1 MAGLKTCYQFLIQ
14 DKFMKKSYNYS
25 DIVLKHKKSIAPSR
39 EYCDIS
45 TQFGAFKFR
54 APVCAANMKSIITPD
69 ICKIFDQ
76 NQWFYVYHR
85 IDGEEDI
92 LNFIARANL
101 ENWRVVSIS
110 IGIKDSDLNILQKI
124 KNSGFR
130 VDFITIDVA
139 LSYTDSVKRII
150 ESVKSNFPKTF
161 LIVGNGAIPEW
172 IEFLDQQGVDC
183 AKVGIGVSKSCRT
196 RQFTG
201 FGSTTVTSLIECVE
215 SAKNK
220 KIKIMSDGGLTVT
233 DGEVWIGDIA
243 KAIALGANFL
253 MSGALF
259 SRCIDSP
266 AIVNG
271 YFGNASER
279 AKNGRKNI
287 EGTTVKVETN
297 GLGIKGMMSLVED
310 SLKSSVSYSGSLSL
324 DGLREVEY
332 FLV

>member
-1 MAGLKTCYQFLIQ
+1 MEKVL
-14 DKFMKKSYNYS
+14 NYS
-25 DIVLKHKKSIAPSR
+25 DIILRHKKSIAISR
-39 EYCDIS
+39 EDCDIS
-45 TQFGAFKFR
+45 TQFGPFVFR
-54 APVCAANMKSIITPD
+54 APVCGANMKSIITPD

-92 LNFIARANL
+92 LNFVAKANL

-110 IGIKDSDLNILQKI
+110 IGIKDGDLNILKRI

-130 VDFITIDVA
+130 VDYITIDVA

-150 ESVKSNFPKTF
+150 DTVKSNFPNTF
-161 LIVGNGAIPEW
+161 LIVGNGAIGEW
-172 IEFLDQQGVDC
+172 IEFLDQLGVDC

-215 SAKNK
+215 AAKNR
-220 KIKIMSDGGLTVT
+220 KIKIMSDGGLTVEN
-233 DGEVWIGDIA
+233 GEVWIGDIA
-243 KAIALGANFL
+243 KAIALGADFL

-266 AIVNG
+266 SVISG

-279 AKNGRKNI
+279 AKNSRKNI
-287 EGTTVKVETN
+287 EGTTVKIETN
-297 GLGIKGMMSLVED
+297 GLTIKEMMGLVED
-310 SLKSSVSYSGSLSL
+310 SLRSSCSYAGTIRLT
-324 DGLREVEY
+324 GLREVQY
-332 FLV
+332 QILL